1 MHIVCVCC
9 HQLFMCIFCLFVYF
23 VSFFGGSNLRKYY
36 ALVFFSA
43 GDIHVQELSIAEKNY
58 LLMYFIYIYKMYN
71 MHCIR
76 QFGRWMHKKCIHKYK
91 KNPPILSENWTLH
104 QGFFHRK
111 ISSYYYII
119 IYTYCNQKFA
129 TS

>member
-36 ALVFFSA
+36 ALVFFPA
-43 GDIHVQELSIAEKNY
+43 GYIHVQELSICWKKNH
-58 LLMYFIYIYKMYN
+58 LQMNLSIYTKCFTYI
-71 MHCIR
+71 HCVSLR
-76 QFGRWMHKKCIHKYK
+76 QFGRVLYI
-91 KNPPILSENWTLH
+91 KNAFIEYWTLF
-104 QGFFHRK
+104 QGFFQGK
-111 ISSYYYII
+111 NFASYFII
-119 IYTYCNQKFA
+119 IYCNQKFA